1 MKAKEVI
8 MQMRY
13 YLGDS
18 QKAKFSDDALISALN
33 VAVSLA
39 YETFVGYSSTVGR
52 KQTTLA
58 PEDGQATVPTD
69 FHSIVLVTDGTDN
82 ELLPDYA
89 KRVPSSGHY
98 KLVGD
103 KILTDAA
110 SIKME
115 YHYIPAVVDGLEDD
129 LDIPSALGQQLGQVA
144 VFLAKGDR
152 MSADKALYSMIRSL
166 ASRHIP
172 YVPDKRAFR

>member
-1 MKAKEVI
+1 MKAKDVV

-18 QKAKFSDDALISALN
+18 QKSRFSDDALISALN

-39 YETFVGYSSTVGR
+39 YETFVGYSSSVGR
-52 KQTTLA
+52 KQATLT
-58 PEDGQATVPTD
+58 PENGKAALPTD
-69 FHSIVLVTDGTDN
+69 FHSIVLVTDGSDN

-89 KRVPSSGHY
+89 KRVPADDHY
-98 KLVGD
+98 KIVGNE
-103 KILTDAA
+103 IYTDAA
-110 SIKME
+110 SVKME
-115 YHYIPAVVDGLEDD
+115 YHYIPAVADALEDD
-129 LDIPSALGQQLGQVA
+129 LDVPDALGQQLGQVA

-152 MSADKALYSMIRSL
+152 NGADKALYSMIRSL
-166 ASRHIP
+166 ASKHIA